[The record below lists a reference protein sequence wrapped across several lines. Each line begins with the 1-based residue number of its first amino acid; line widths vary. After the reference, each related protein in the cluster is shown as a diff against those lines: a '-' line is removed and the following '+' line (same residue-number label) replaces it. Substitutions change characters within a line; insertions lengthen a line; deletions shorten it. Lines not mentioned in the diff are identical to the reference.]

1 LIDEFY
7 TSDGR
12 TIFVAI
18 DNGDVV
24 GAIGIDYADRSLGLI
39 RHIAV
44 LPGKQ
49 KQGVGGH
56 LINHAAVVLEL
67 AAIGAEMDQD
77 AIGFYAACGFETKEI
92 KSQYPGVRRF
102 RCLKGVTNS
111 EC

>member
-1 LIDEFY
+1 MIDEFY

-49 KQGVGGH
+49 KQGVGG
-56 LINHAAVVLEL
+56 LCVESCVLVL
-67 AAIGAEMDQD
+67 AA
-77 AIGFYAACGFETKEI
+77 
-92 KSQYPGVRRF
+92 P
-102 RCLKGVTNS
+102 
-111 EC
+111 